1 MVLIHSTTNE
11 KVNYINYFID
21 VFSKFAVPMFIF
33 ISGYFVYMQ
42 KEFIKENFN
51 ITREEFRKKMG
62 FEDRTKFYP
71 ILEKEFERD
80 FPFLYLNIKQIR
92 RVPIFQKIKNDI
104 CLTPVNIFIKN
115 NEILPM
121 KYGKDRNYNEFKE
134 ILEDFKNKI

>member
-1 MVLIHSTTNE
+1 MNE
-11 KVNYINYFID
+11 REISNFIKDNNKVVVIIGLEFKDDNFI
-21 VFSKFAVPMFIF
+21 K
-33 ISGYFVYMQ
+33 Q
-42 KEFIKENFN
+42 LECFIKENFN

-115 NEILPM
+115 NEILPI

>member
-1 MVLIHSTTNE
+1 MNE
-11 KVNYINYFID
+11 REISNFIKDNNKVVVIIGLEFKDDNFIKQ
-21 VFSKFAVPMFIF
+21 S
-33 ISGYFVYMQ
+33 
-42 KEFIKENFN
+42 ECFIKENFN

-115 NEILPM
+115 NEILPI
-121 KYGKDRNYNEFKE
+121 KYDKDRKYNEFKE